1 MGGDLICVNA
11 HDPQLAGQG
20 EGGDE
25 SEGGGV

>member
-1 MGGDLICVNA
+1 MDGYIVAVDA